1 MPHQRRHLARRSAA
15 TPRPGALVRPTTT
28 LAAAVLAAAC
38 AWPAAAIAAD
48 MAADT
53 AATLQRK
60 PASWRIGAER
70 LRLPGG
76 ENLGLLGTT
85 VLVGMGEHWF
95 VGPAIYS
102 AASGKRGG
110 LFVLGGEAM
119 WRGGG
124 PFGSRVEA
132 GLFLGGGGGAAAP
145 VGGGLMLR
153 PHLDWSWPLGPGWL
167 GVSASRVVFPSGQIG
182 SGQLGL
188 VYSIDDHVRFTAAGA
203 RAPASFTGRAGVG
216 FDRVWLAVGRYRG
229 ADGQR
234 YGYGQVRVDHWL
246 RPGSYVFLEGAG
258 AAQGGADGYAE
269 FLGGAGV
276 EWPLF
281 AAAGTVAADR
291 ALHFGVRAAAG
302 FAGGGAIDTGGG
314 ALVKLAGTLR
324 WNLPQDLVLG
334 LEAGRTVAPD
344 GRFRAKH
351 LQLSLGMTLDRPAA
365 AGPAADEAPLRSEAY
380 EWSAALAH
388 FPTMRYRDGRE
399 DAVETV
405 GLRLRRPLSAALD
418 ERLQLAGAAH
428 FAAGGRAGAYGAGL
442 IGLAWAS
449 PLQQLGWVWGAE
461 ILAGAAGGGGV
472 ETRGGAIVQPMLRA
486 GWASGATRWHIGI
499 GQVHALRGG
508 LSSPVIE
515 LNYGA
520 AIGLP
525 RR

>member
-1 MPHQRRHLARRSAA
+1 MTRISRSRWSRWTVGALRAA
-15 TPRPGALVRPTTT
+15 TLGSA
-28 LAAAVLAAAC
+28 LAAASLRPGLALAAESGQ
-38 AWPAAAIAAD
+38 PSV
-48 MAADT
+48 
-53 AATLQRK
+53 
-60 PASWRIGAER
+60 PASWRLGVEE

-76 ENLGLLGTT
+76 ERTGLLGTSL
-85 VLVGMGEHWF
+85 LVGIGDRWF
-95 VGPAIYS
+95 VGPALYS
-102 AASGKRGG
+102 AASGRRGG

-153 PHLDWSWPLGPGWL
+153 PHLDWSWPIGPGWL

-188 VYSIDDHVRFTAAGA
+188 VYSVDDRFRFTTVGSPA
-203 RAPASFTGRAGVG
+203 RTSFTGRAGVG

-229 ADGQR
+229 SSGQR
-234 YGYGQVRVDHWL
+234 HGYGQVRVDHWL
-246 RPGSYVFLEGAG
+246 RPGTYVFLEGAG

-281 AAAGTVAADR
+281 TAPGTAAAGR
-291 ALHFGVRAAAG
+291 AVHLGLRAAAG
-302 FAGGGAIDTGGG
+302 LAGGGAIDTGGG

-344 GRFRAKH
+344 GRFRATH
-351 LQLSLGMTLDRPAA
+351 LQLSLGLTLDRPEASGAA
-365 AGPAADEAPLRSEAY
+365 AGDAPWRSDLL
-380 EWSAALAH
+380 EWSAAVAH
-388 FPTMRYRDGRE
+388 FPAMRYRDGRE

-442 IGLAWAS
+442 IGIAWAS
-449 PLQQLGWVWGAE
+449 PVQQPGWQWGAE
-461 ILAGAAGGGGV
+461 LLAGAAGGGGI

-486 GWASGATRWHIGI
+486 GWARGPQRWHLGI

-520 AIGLP
+520 AVGLP